1 MQAADPASTAAG
13 GTDRSVD
20 LRSIE
25 GVLIDMDGTL
35 IDSDASVERTWR
47 TWAEANGVD
56 PELVAAVCHGAT
68 AEGTI
73 RRFRPDLDDAAV
85 DADASEHMRLES
97 IDTEGVVALDGA
109 VEFLTTVEEFGL
121 PWAVVTNADHGLATA
136 RLGAGGIAPGPHDGR
151 GGARR
156 QARPRDLPPRRP
168 ADRRADREVPR
179 RRGQPCGHRRRG
191 RRGRDRRRPAP
202 GRGPPADR
210 GSARADPGPARGSH
224 LTAGRPGA

>member
-109 VEFLTTVEEFGL
+109 VEFLATVEGFGL

-136 RLGAGGIAPGPHDGR
+136 RLGAGGIT
-151 GGARR
+151 
-156 QARPRDLPPRRP
+156 PPVLTTVE
-168 ADRRADREVPR
+168 EVPAGKPDPAIYRLGAQRIGVPIERCLVVEDSPAGIGAGVAAGAIVAALR
-179 RRGQPCGHRRRG
+179 RDEGHLRIEGLPELTRALR
-191 RRGRDRRRPAP
+191 A
-202 GRGPPADR
+202 
-210 GSARADPGPARGSH
+210 AR
-224 LTAGRPGA
+224 T